1 MMVKEA
7 IDPSGSVPPNPVTR
21 VLLLG
26 GMLKLTFVVTGGW
39 LFGFGVGTGVG
50 VGVGVVVETGSV
62 ATVAVAGLLRPW
74 LSVAL

>member
-7 IDPSGSVPPNPVTR
+7 TVPSGSVPPNPVTR

-39 LFGFGVGTGVG
+39 LLGFAMGVG
-50 VGVGVVVETGSV
+50 VGVGVVEGRA
-62 ATVAVAGLLRPW
+62 ATVALAGLLRPL

>member
-1 MMVKEA
+1 
-7 IDPSGSVPPNPVTR
+7 
-21 VLLLG
+21 
-26 GMLKLTFVVTGGW
+26 MLKLTFVVTGGW

-50 VGVGVVVETGSV
+50 VGVGVDVETGSV